1 MEIGTVLITCLYLI
15 HLQLFPHRSTS
26 NYFQNS
32 NPKSWSKWKQECILT
47 LFIFFPQCKKKNIFE
62 KQRFGICHTAA
73 WNDTPHNSPDH
84 KISQQTRPCL
94 SKKSKW
100 TKTRIFTLYCYYN
113 TKFKKKNIFEKQF
126 LGIYHTCTVWND
138 TPHNLSCLNFS
149 KKRNET
155 IPVLLSLHDWA
166 PSTHILST

>member
-1 MEIGTVLITCLYLI
+1 MKTKMY
-15 HLQLFPHRSTS
+15 
-26 NYFQNS
+26 
-32 NPKSWSKWKQECILT
+32 T
-47 LFIFFPQCKKKNIFE
+47 LSSIFFPQCKKKNIFE

-149 KKRNET
+149 KKAQWDNPRSF
-155 IPVLLSLHDWA
+155 IPSWPSPKYSHFEYVNGQFTVLNNNTRALC
-166 PSTHILST
+166 TQKLSTWKREK